1 MKKIFS
7 KDSFFMKLSIFKK
20 VLCGVGIVF
29 LITGIIFVI
38 LSFSHE
44 VLDDKYIIKT
54 VTEYVSGDSNKLSK
68 GELDVVKSTEYT
80 ENGIYKVTYV
90 NYAKKNGDKDLLENG
105 SYFYITDM
113 LGNGY
118 ELVSDK
124 VKINDKEYKLSDNT
138 ISSEK
143 GINISYDNNVINI
156 EIPNTL
162 LFDKNTIEV
171 YIKLVA
177 RDVNVKYPTSQE
189 AYFSFV
195 PSIDNDFYSKKT
207 AQSYVIDGYGYI
219 ELDDK

>member
-7 KDSFFMKLSIFKK
+7 KDSFFMKLSIFRK
-20 VLCGVGIVF
+20 VLCVVGIAFV
-29 LITGIIFVI
+29 ITGIIFVI

-44 VLDDKYIIKT
+44 ILDDRYIIDK
-54 VTEYVSGDSNKLSK
+54 VTEYVSSDSNKLSK
-68 GELDVVKSTEYT
+68 GELDVIKSTEYT

-113 LGNGY
+113 LGKGY
-118 ELVSDK
+118 ELISDK
-124 VKINDKEYKLSDNT
+124 IKINDKEYKLSDNT
-138 ISSEK
+138 VSSEK

-156 EIPNTL
+156 EIPSNL

-189 AYFSFV
+189 AYFRFV

-219 ELDDK
+219 ELDNK

>member
-20 VLCGVGIVF
+20 VLCVVGIVF
-29 LITGIIFVI
+29 LVTGIIFVI

-54 VTEYVSGDSNKLSK
+54 VTEYVTGDSNKLTK

-90 NYAKKNGDKDLLENG
+90 NYAKKNGDKVLLENN

-118 ELVSDK
+118 ELISDK
-124 VKINDKEYKLSDNT
+124 VKINDKEYNLSDNT

-162 LFDKNTIEV
+162 LFDRNTIEV

-177 RDVNVKYPTSQE
+177 RDVNVKYLTSQE